1 MSTAA
6 LLVGGL
12 VYVILLAVFLA
23 LATRPIHGGAQG

>member
-1 MSTAA
+1 MSFAA

-12 VYVILLAVFLA
+12 AYVLLLIVFLA

>member
-12 VYVILLAVFLA
+12 AYVILLASWLV